1 MNNGFLNRSK
11 SGKEKKRGKQHLI
24 LEVVIL
30 IYM

>member
-11 SGKEKKRGKQHLI
+11 SGKKRGKQHLI